1 MAAEA
6 SSHFS
11 SLSRERGP
19 HHASRSISPLS
30 RDSASLNEG
39 SYQHVRLQD
48 SCPNHVESDS
58 RPGRELPAVGDD
70 QHERVKERQQQVKYS
85 LLDDYQRTLPMKGF
99 LALRR
104 SFSRGRRFATD
115 WWTWELCAI
124 LTSLISLAAIILVL
138 LLYKGRPLPDW
149 PWSIT
154 INSLVSIF
162 ATIISRTMLMP
173 VAAGIGQ
180 AKWHWFQRDHAL
192 SDIEIYDQA
201 SRGPWGALKMV
212 WQIRWR

>member
-1 MAAEA
+1 MAAAA

-11 SLSRERGP
+11 SLSRERGA
-19 HHASRSISPLS
+19 HHASRGISPLS
-30 RDSASLNEG
+30 RDSASLIEG
-39 SYQHVRLQD
+39 SYQHARLQD
-48 SCPNHVESDS
+48 SCSNHVESDS
-58 RPGRELPAVGDD
+58 LPERELPTVGDD
-70 QHERVKERQQQVKYS
+70 QHERVKERQQQVKDG
-85 LLDDYQRTLPMKGF
+85 LLDHHHRKLPTKGF
-99 LALRR
+99 SALRR
-104 SFSRGRRFATD
+104 SLSRGRRFATD

-124 LTSLISLAAIILVL
+124 LTSLISLAAIVLVL
-138 LLYKGRPLPDW
+138 LLHEGRPLPDW

-162 ATIISRTMLMP
+162 ATIMSGTMLVP

-180 AKWHWFQRDHAL
+180 AKWHWFQKDHAL